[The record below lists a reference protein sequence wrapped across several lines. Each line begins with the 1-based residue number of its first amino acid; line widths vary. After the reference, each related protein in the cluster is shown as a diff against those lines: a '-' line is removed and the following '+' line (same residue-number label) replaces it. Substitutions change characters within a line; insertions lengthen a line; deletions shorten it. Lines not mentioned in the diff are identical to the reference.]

1 MNRGRQRTAPQSL
14 FEEPDERCVRVK
26 ICGLTRVDE
35 AVACVQ
41 AGADLIGLNF
51 HPGSPRFVELS
62 RASEIIAAMA
72 RPAQVVGLFVN
83 RPADEVARVAAELG
97 LAWVQLHGDEPPEDL
112 RILDRFW
119 IIRAF
124 RLGHV
129 AHVGA
134 MIHYLDQCKAAG
146 RSPDAVLVDAH
157 TPGQQGGTA
166 TLVAEEVVAEIP
178 PLPLL
183 ILAGGLTPQNVAHR
197 VAQARPWMVD
207 VASGVE
213 SSPGRK
219 DAVKV
224 AAFIQAARSTPR
236 G

>member
-1 MNRGRQRTAPQSL
+1 MGTAAQSL
-14 FEEPDERCVRVK
+14 FEEPDQFNVRVK
-26 ICGLTRVDE
+26 ICGLTCVDE

-51 HPGSPRFVELS
+51 HSGSSRFVDLS
-62 RASEIIAAMA
+62 RAKEIIAAVA
-72 RPAQVVGLFVN
+72 RPAQAVGLFVN
-83 RPADEVARVAAELG
+83 RPAEEVARIADQLG
-97 LAWVQLHGDEPPEDL
+97 LVYLQLHGDEPPEDL
-112 RILDRFW
+112 RVLDRFW

-124 RLGHV
+124 RLGSV
-129 AHVGA
+129 ADIGA
-134 MIHYLDQCKAAG
+134 MNDYLERARATG

-157 TPGQQGGTA
+157 VPGRVGGTA
-166 TLVAEEVVAEIP
+166 TLVAEDVLAEIP
-178 PLPLL
+178 PLPRL
-183 ILAGGLTPQNVAHR
+183 ILAGGLTAENVAER

-224 AAFIQAARSTPR
+224 AAFIQAARRAPL